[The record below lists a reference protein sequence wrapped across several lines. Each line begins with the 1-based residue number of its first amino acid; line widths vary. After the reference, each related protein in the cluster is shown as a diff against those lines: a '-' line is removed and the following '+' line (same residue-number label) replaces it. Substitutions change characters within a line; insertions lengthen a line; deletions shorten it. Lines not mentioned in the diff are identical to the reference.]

1 MRDFMVNK
9 VQIHEEANPLTT
21 ENVWHL
27 DGDKLP
33 KGSLE
38 QVVKGYL
45 ALYHCENAVKLEV
58 FSPSEGAVVLSVTC
72 KPEVMPKVAE
82 ELADKNLG
90 NVSGMAYSSMTRTFL
105 LCMECSEFHYK
116 QGLYH
121 ADNKG
126 NLRLKQEVDLAK
138 ECKQVLERAEQEAK
152 DKTPEELIEEAGL
165 TVADG
170 DTVSALNGV
179 L

>member
-1 MRDFMVNK
+1 MF
-9 VQIHEEANPLTT
+9 
-21 ENVWHL
+21 
-27 DGDKLP
+27 
-33 KGSLE
+33 
-38 QVVKGYL
+38 
-45 ALYHCENAVKLEV
+45 
-58 FSPSEGAVVLSVTC
+58 VLFQYTH
-72 KPEVMPKVAE
+72 
-82 ELADKNLG
+82 G
-90 NVSGMAYSSMTRTFL
+90 
-105 LCMECSEFHYK
+105 
-116 QGLYH
+116 
-121 ADNKG
+121 NKG

>member
-21 ENVWHL
+21 EKVWHL

-33 KGSLE
+33 KGS
-38 QVVKGYL
+38 
-45 ALYHCENAVKLEV
+45 
-58 FSPSEGAVVLSVTC
+58 
-72 KPEVMPKVAE
+72 
-82 ELADKNLG
+82 
-90 NVSGMAYSSMTRTFL
+90 
-105 LCMECSEFHYK
+105 
-116 QGLYH
+116 
-121 ADNKG
+121 
-126 NLRLKQEVDLAK
+126 
-138 ECKQVLERAEQEAK
+138 LERAEQEAK

>member
-1 MRDFMVNK
+1 MKDFMVNK
-9 VQIHEEANPLTT
+9 VKIHEKENPLTT
-21 ENVWHL
+21 EKVWYL
-27 DGDKLP
+27 SGDKLP

-38 QVVKGYL
+38 QVVKGYI
-45 ALYHCENAVKLEV
+45 ALCHCENAVKLEV
-58 FSPSEGAVVLSVTC
+58 FSQSAGAVVISVTC
-72 KPEVMPKVAE
+72 KPEMMPVIAE
-82 ELADKNLG
+82 ELVCKNRG
-90 NVSGMAYSSMTRTFL
+90 IVQGVAYSSMTRTFL
-105 LCMECSEFHYK
+105 LCMECKEFFYK

-126 NLRLKQEVDLAK
+126 NIRLKQEVDLAK

>member
-21 ENVWHL
+21 EKVWHL

-126 NLRLKQEVDLAK
+126 NLRLKQ
-138 ECKQVLERAEQEAK
+138 
-152 DKTPEELIEEAGL
+152 GL
-165 TVADG
+165 PLQMAIPYQ
-170 DTVSALNGV
+170 L
-179 L
+179 